1 MRQHGCGLRFGVV
14 QQDNSLSG
22 PVEPIDQHLQFLLR
36 RHGFPITRPQ
46 IGTEHGDAARL
57 QQLKRGRCGFETGK
71 PEEWRGRCAARDTVE
86 RHLNRGNTVVDFL
99 CCLVWRDP
107 HQAAVQPGMMPDGV
121 ALGRDPSHQ
130 AWMLGSRLADQEERR
145 AHAFMGQRRQH
156 PLRGRRPRAVIE
168 CQYHLVIPERQRLR
182 KALKPN
188 PRGGGGIDAKNPRGT
203 ERSLA
208 WTVRRLRRHRPCDQG
223 NKGSSRPLHELPGA
237 DFDFSALNEVDDSVR
252 DEILEELE
260 PETVAEGVRELESDD
275 AVKLLA
281 GLDEEDQE
289 EILEKLPPLER
300 DALERSL
307 LYPENSA
314 GRRMQTEFIAVPP
327 DWTVGQAIDYMR
339 DTPELPDRFYEIYA
353 VDSAQHWQGAIS
365 LDALL
370 RAHRPVPLADLI
382 DEDRRRVSVM
392 DDQGE
397 VARLFGKYN
406 LVAAPVVDTTNRLV
420 GVITIDDVVDVIEEE
435 ADEDLKAL
443 GGVTSD
449 EELSDNVWTIAK
461 GRFNWLLVNL
471 ATAFLASSVLGLF
484 EGQLEKMVA
493 LAVLAPIVASQGGN
507 AATQTMTV
515 AVRALA
521 TRELGSNNA
530 FRVVMREGLV
540 GLVNGLAFAVITGI
554 AAVAWFKIPAL
565 GVVIGLVMVCNLVAG
580 ALGGILIPMV
590 LERVRADPAVASG
603 TFVTTITDVVGFF
616 SFLGIAT
623 LWFGLK

>member
-1 MRQHGCGLRFGVV
+1 MAEEVDIAPPAAAVLDRLPMRDEEGEIRQEFVAEITRAIHEA
-14 QQDNSLSG
+14 DTA
-22 PVEPIDQHLQFLLR
+22 LLR
-36 RHGFPITRPQ
+36 
-46 IGTEHGDAARL
+46 A
-57 QQLKRGRCGFETGK
+57 
-71 PEEWRGRCAARDTVE
+71 
-86 RHLNRGNTVVDFL
+86 VV
-99 CCLVWRDP
+99 
-107 HQAAVQPGMMPDGV
+107 G
-121 ALGRDPSHQ
+121 
-130 AWMLGSRLADQEERR
+130 E
-145 AHAFMGQRRQH
+145 
-156 PLRGRRPRAVIE
+156 
-168 CQYHLVIPERQRLR
+168 
-182 KALKPN
+182 
-188 PRGGGGIDAKNPRGT
+188 
-203 ERSLA
+203 
-208 WTVRRLRRHRPCDQG
+208 
-223 NKGSSRPLHELPGA
+223 LHEADLGDLIGALEPDDRVQLVELTGA

-252 DEILEELE
+252 EEILDELE

-275 AVKLLA
+275 AVELLE

-289 EILEKLPPLER
+289 KILEKLPPSER

-307 LYPENSA
+307 EYPENSA

-339 DTPELPDRFYEIYA
+339 DTPDLPDRFYEIYA
-353 VDSAQHWQGAIS
+353 VDGAQRWQGAIS

-370 RAHRPVPLADLI
+370 RSRRPVPLAELI

-392 DDQGE
+392 DDQEE

-406 LVAAPVVDTTNRLV
+406 LVAVPVVDTENRLV

-449 EELSDNVWTIAK
+449 EQLSDSFWTIAK

-484 EGQLEKMVA
+484 EGQLEQMVA

-521 TRELGSNNA
+521 TRELGPKNA

-540 GLVNGLAFAVITGI
+540 GLVTGLAFAVITGI

-565 GVVIGLVMVCNLVAG
+565 GVVIGLAMVCNLIAG

-623 LWFGLK
+623 LWFGLQ

>member
-1 MRQHGCGLRFGVV
+1 MAEDIDVAQPAGSPVLDPPPMRDEDGDIRPAFVEEITRAIHA
-14 QQDNSLSG
+14 DNT
-22 PVEPIDQHLQFLLR
+22 PLLR
-36 RHGFPITRPQ
+36 ATVAELH
-46 IGTEHGDAARL
+46 EADLGD
-57 QQLKRGRCGFETGK
+57 
-71 PEEWRGRCAARDTVE
+71 
-86 RHLNRGNTVVDFL
+86 
-99 CCLVWRDP
+99 LV
-107 HQAAVQPGMMPDGV
+107 A
-121 ALGRDPSHQ
+121 ALGADDRV
-130 AWMLGSRLADQEERR
+130 RL
-145 AHAFMGQRRQH
+145 
-156 PLRGRRPRAVIE
+156 V
-168 CQYHLVIPERQRLR
+168 
-182 KALKPN
+182 
-188 PRGGGGIDAKNPRGT
+188 
-203 ERSLA
+203 
-208 WTVRRLRRHRPCDQG
+208 
-223 NKGSSRPLHELPGA
+223 ELTGA
-237 DFDFSALNEVDDSVR
+237 DFDFSALNEVDDTVR
-252 DEILEELE
+252 EEILEELE

-275 AVKLLA
+275 AVELLE
-281 GLDEEDQE
+281 GLDE
-289 EILEKLPPLER
+289 EILEKLPRSAR
-300 DALERSL
+300 DAVERSL

-314 GRRMQTEFIAVPP
+314 GRRMQSEFIAVPP

-339 DTPELPDRFYEIYA
+339 DTPDLPDRFYEIYA
-353 VDSAQHWQGAIS
+353 VDKAKHWQGAVS

-370 RAHRPVPLADLI
+370 RSRRPVPLADLI
-382 DEDRRRVSVM
+382 DEDRRRVSVL
-392 DDQGE
+392 DDQEE

-406 LVAAPVVDTTNRLV
+406 LVAAPVVDTTDRLV

-461 GRFNWLLVNL
+461 GRFNWLLINL

-521 TRELGSNNA
+521 TRKLGSSNA

-554 AAVAWFKIPAL
+554 AAVAWFKIPGL
-565 GVVIGLVMVCNLVAG
+565 GVVIGLAIVCNLVAG

-623 LWFGLK
+623 LWFGLG

>member
-1 MRQHGCGLRFGVV
+1 MAE
-14 QQDNSLSG
+14 D
-22 PVEPIDQHLQFLLR
+22 I
-36 RHGFPITRPQ
+36 
-46 IGTEHGDAARL
+46 DAAANQSALDRPPMRDEDG
-57 QQLKRGRCGFETGK
+57 QVRHEFVAEIARAIH
-71 PEEWRGRCAARDTVE
+71 AADAP
-86 RHLNRGNTVVDFL
+86 FL
-99 CCLVWRDP
+99 REIV
-107 HQAAVQPGMMPDGV
+107 G
-121 ALGRDPSHQ
+121 
-130 AWMLGSRLADQEERR
+130 E
-145 AHAFMGQRRQH
+145 
-156 PLRGRRPRAVIE
+156 
-168 CQYHLVIPERQRLR
+168 
-182 KALKPN
+182 
-188 PRGGGGIDAKNPRGT
+188 
-203 ERSLA
+203 
-208 WTVRRLRRHRPCDQG
+208 
-223 NKGSSRPLHELPGA
+223 LHEADLGDLIAALEPEDRVSLVELTGA
-237 DFDFSALNEVDDSVR
+237 DFDFSALNELDDSVR
-252 DEILEELE
+252 EEILEELE

-275 AVKLLA
+275 AVELLE

-289 EILEKLPPLER
+289 EILEKLPPSER
-300 DALERSL
+300 VALERRL

-327 DWTVGQAIDYMR
+327 DWTVGQVIDYMR
-339 DTPELPDRFYEIYA
+339 DAPDLPGRFYEIYA
-353 VDSAQHWQGAIS
+353 VDAAQHWQGAVS

-370 RAHRPVPLADLI
+370 RSRRPVPLADLI
-382 DEDRRRVSVM
+382 DEDRRRVSVL
-392 DDQGE
+392 DDQEE

-406 LVAAPVVDTTNRLV
+406 LVAAPVVDTTDRLV

-443 GGVTSD
+443 GGVTSG

-484 EGQLEKMVA
+484 EGQLEQMVA

-521 TRELGSNNA
+521 TRELGPNNA
-530 FRVVMREGLV
+530 YRVVMREGLV

-565 GVVIGLVMVCNLVAG
+565 GVVIGLAMVCNLIAG

>member
-1 MRQHGCGLRFGVV
+1 MAH
-14 QQDNSLSG
+14 D
-22 PVEPIDQHLQFLLR
+22 ED
-36 RHGFPITRPQ
+36 
-46 IGTEHGDAARL
+46 
-57 QQLKRGRCGFETGK
+57 
-71 PEEWRGRCAARDTVE
+71 
-86 RHLNRGNTVVDFL
+86 
-99 CCLVWRDP
+99 
-107 HQAAVQPGMMPDGV
+107 V
-121 ALGRDPSHQ
+121 ALSADATVLDRFPMRDAEGNIRPEFVEKI
-130 AWMLGSRLADQEERR
+130 AD
-145 AHAFMGQRRQH
+145 AVHTANAVF
-156 PLRGRRPRAVIE
+156 LREAVAE
-168 CQYHLVIPERQRLR
+168 
-182 KALKPN
+182 
-188 PRGGGGIDAKNPRGT
+188 
-203 ERSLA
+203 
-208 WTVRRLRRHRPCDQG
+208 
-223 NKGSSRPLHELPGA
+223 LHEADLGDLIGALEPDDRVSLVELTGA

-252 DEILEELE
+252 EEILEELE

-275 AVKLLA
+275 AVELLE

-289 EILEKLPPLER
+289 EILEKLPQSER

-307 LYPENSA
+307 EYPENSA

-339 DTPELPDRFYEIYA
+339 DTPDLPARFYEIYA
-353 VDSAQHWQGAIS
+353 VDSAKHWQGAVS
-365 LDALL
+365 LDTLL
-370 RAHRPVPLADLI
+370 RARRPILLADLV

-392 DDQGE
+392 DDQEE

-406 LVAAPVVDTTNRLV
+406 LVAVPVVDTANRLV
-420 GVITIDDVVDVIEEE
+420 GVITVDDVVDVIEEE

-449 EELSDNVWTIAK
+449 EELSDSVWTIAK
-461 GRFNWLLVNL
+461 ARFNWLLVNL

-521 TRELGSNNA
+521 TRELGPNNA

-554 AAVAWFKIPAL
+554 AAVAWFRIPGL
-565 GVVIGLVMVCNLVAG
+565 GVVIGLAIVCNLIAG

-590 LERVRADPAVASG
+590 LERMRADPAVASG

>member
-1 MRQHGCGLRFGVV
+1 MADDTDIAQAADASLLDRHPMRDEDGEVRHEFVAEISRGV
-14 QQDNSLSG
+14 QA
-22 PVEPIDQHLQFLLR
+22 
-36 RHGFPITRPQ
+36 
-46 IGTEHGDAARL
+46 GDAA
-57 QQLKRGRCGFETGK
+57 
-71 PEEWRGRCAARDTVE
+71 
-86 RHLNRGNTVVDFL
+86 FL
-99 CCLVWRDP
+99 R
-107 HQAAVQPGMMPDGV
+107 AIV
-121 ALGRDPSHQ
+121 A
-130 AWMLGSRLADQEERR
+130 E
-145 AHAFMGQRRQH
+145 
-156 PLRGRRPRAVIE
+156 
-168 CQYHLVIPERQRLR
+168 
-182 KALKPN
+182 
-188 PRGGGGIDAKNPRGT
+188 
-203 ERSLA
+203 
-208 WTVRRLRRHRPCDQG
+208 
-223 NKGSSRPLHELPGA
+223 LHEADLGDLIEALEPEDRVSLVELTGA

-252 DEILEELE
+252 DEILDELE

-275 AVKLLA
+275 AVELLE
-281 GLDEEDQE
+281 GLDEKDQE
-289 EILEKLPPLER
+289 EILEKLPPSER
-300 DALERSL
+300 DAIERRL
-307 LYPENSA
+307 DYPENSA

-339 DTPELPDRFYEIYA
+339 DTPDLPDRFYEIYA
-353 VDSAQHWQGAIS
+353 VDAFKHWQGAVS

-370 RAHRPVPLADLI
+370 RARRPVPLSELI
-382 DEDRRRVSVM
+382 DENRRRVSVM
-392 DDQGE
+392 DDQEE

-406 LVAAPVVDTTNRLV
+406 LVAAPVVDTEDRLV

-449 EELSDNVWTIAK
+449 EELSDSVWTIAK
-461 GRFNWLLVNL
+461 ARFNWLLVNL

-521 TRELGSNNA
+521 TRQLGAHNA
-530 FRVVMREGLV
+530 YRVVMREGLV

-554 AAVAWFKIPAL
+554 AAVAWFKIPGL
-565 GVVIGLVMVCNLVAG
+565 GVVIGLAMVCNLIAG

>member
-1 MRQHGCGLRFGVV
+1 MADDVDVAHSADAPPARVPMRDENGEIRSEFVEDISRAIHVADAVSLRA
-14 QQDNSLSG
+14 
-22 PVEPIDQHLQFLLR
+22 I
-36 RHGFPITRPQ
+36 
-46 IGTEHGDAARL
+46 
-57 QQLKRGRCGFETGK
+57 
-71 PEEWRGRCAARDTVE
+71 
-86 RHLNRGNTVVDFL
+86 
-99 CCLVWRDP
+99 
-107 HQAAVQPGMMPDGV
+107 V
-121 ALGRDPSHQ
+121 A
-130 AWMLGSRLADQEERR
+130 E
-145 AHAFMGQRRQH
+145 
-156 PLRGRRPRAVIE
+156 
-168 CQYHLVIPERQRLR
+168 
-182 KALKPN
+182 
-188 PRGGGGIDAKNPRGT
+188 
-203 ERSLA
+203 
-208 WTVRRLRRHRPCDQG
+208 
-223 NKGSSRPLHELPGA
+223 LHEADLGDLIAALEPEDRVSLVELTGA

-252 DEILEELE
+252 EEILEELE

-275 AVKLLA
+275 AVELLES
-281 GLDEEDQE
+281 LDEEDQE

-339 DTPELPDRFYEIYA
+339 DTPDLPDRFYEIYA
-353 VDSAQHWQGAIS
+353 VDKARHWQGAVS

-370 RAHRPVPLADLI
+370 RSRRPVPLADLI
-382 DEDRRRVSVM
+382 DEDRRRVSVL
-392 DDQGE
+392 DDQEE

-406 LVAAPVVDTTNRLV
+406 LVAAPVVDTTDRLV

-435 ADEDLKAL
+435 ADEDLKGL
-443 GGVTSD
+443 GGVTSHD
-449 EELSDNVWTIAK
+449 VFSVSVWSIAK

-471 ATAFLASSVLGLF
+471 ATAFLASSVLGFF

-521 TRELGSNNA
+521 TRQLGANNA
-530 FRVVMREGLV
+530 LRVVMREGLV

-554 AAVAWFKIPAL
+554 AAVAWFRIPAL
-565 GVVIGLVMVCNLVAG
+565 GVVIGLAIICNLVAG

>member
-1 MRQHGCGLRFGVV
+1 MADDV
-14 QQDNSLSG
+14 
-22 PVEPIDQHLQFLLR
+22 
-36 RHGFPITRPQ
+36 
-46 IGTEHGDAARL
+46 DAANPADAAH
-57 QQLKRGRCGFETGK
+57 ETVLDRVPMRDEDGDIR
-71 PEEWRGRCAARDTVE
+71 PEFVE
-86 RHLNRGNTVVDFL
+86 QISRAV
-99 CCLVWRDP
+99 
-107 HQAAVQPGMMPDGV
+107 QAADAPFLREIVAELHEADLGDLIEALDPD
-121 ALGRDPSHQ
+121 D
-130 AWMLGSRLADQEERR
+130 
-145 AHAFMGQRRQH
+145 
-156 PLRGRRPRAVIE
+156 RPR
-168 CQYHLVIPERQRLR
+168 LV
-182 KALKPN
+182 
-188 PRGGGGIDAKNPRGT
+188 
-203 ERSLA
+203 
-208 WTVRRLRRHRPCDQG
+208 
-223 NKGSSRPLHELPGA
+223 ELTGA
-237 DFDFSALNEVDDSVR
+237 DFDFSALNEVDDTVR
-252 DEILEELE
+252 EEILEELE

-275 AVKLLA
+275 AVELLE

-289 EILEKLPPLER
+289 EILEKLPHSER
-300 DALERSL
+300 VALERSL

-339 DTPELPDRFYEIYA
+339 DTPDLPERFFEIYA
-353 VDSAQHWQGAIS
+353 VDSAPQWQGAVA

-370 RAHRPVPLADLI
+370 RARRPVPLADLI

-392 DDQGE
+392 DDQEE

-406 LVAAPVVDTTNRLV
+406 LVAAPVVDTANRLV

-449 EELSDNVWTIAK
+449 EQLSDSVWTIAR

-521 TRELGSNNA
+521 TRELGANNA

-540 GLVNGLAFAVITGI
+540 GLVNGLAFAIITGV
-554 AAVAWFKIPAL
+554 AAVAWFKIPGL
-565 GVVIGLVMVCNLVAG
+565 GVVIGLAMLCNLVAG

-603 TFVTTITDVVGFF
+603 TFVTTVTDVVGFF

>member
-1 MRQHGCGLRFGVV
+1 MAEATDVAQAADASLLDRHPMRDENGGIRHEFVAEIARAV
-14 QQDNSLSG
+14 QAD
-22 PVEPIDQHLQFLLR
+22 
-36 RHGFPITRPQ
+36 
-46 IGTEHGDAARL
+46 DAA
-57 QQLKRGRCGFETGK
+57 
-71 PEEWRGRCAARDTVE
+71 
-86 RHLNRGNTVVDFL
+86 FL
-99 CCLVWRDP
+99 RTI
-107 HQAAVQPGMMPDGV
+107 V
-121 ALGRDPSHQ
+121 A
-130 AWMLGSRLADQEERR
+130 E
-145 AHAFMGQRRQH
+145 
-156 PLRGRRPRAVIE
+156 
-168 CQYHLVIPERQRLR
+168 
-182 KALKPN
+182 
-188 PRGGGGIDAKNPRGT
+188 
-203 ERSLA
+203 
-208 WTVRRLRRHRPCDQG
+208 
-223 NKGSSRPLHELPGA
+223 LHEADLGDLIEALEPDDRVSLVELTGA

-252 DEILEELE
+252 EEILEELE

-275 AVKLLA
+275 AVELLE
-281 GLDEEDQE
+281 GLDEKDQE
-289 EILEKLPPLER
+289 EILEKLPPSER

-307 LYPENSA
+307 DYPENSA

-339 DTPELPDRFYEIYA
+339 DTPDLPDRFYEIYA
-353 VDSAQHWQGAIS
+353 VDGAQHWQGAVS

-370 RAHRPVPLADLI
+370 RSRRPVPLADLI

-392 DDQGE
+392 DDQEE

-406 LVAAPVVDTTNRLV
+406 LVAAPVVDTDNRLV

-443 GGVTSD
+443 GGVTSG

-484 EGQLEKMVA
+484 EGQLEQMVA

-521 TRELGSNNA
+521 TRELGPHNA
-530 FRVVMREGLV
+530 HRVVMREGLV
-540 GLVNGLAFAVITGI
+540 GLVNGLAFAVITGV
-554 AAVAWFKIPAL
+554 AAVAWFKMPGL
-565 GVVIGLVMVCNLVAG
+565 GVVIGLAMLCNLIAG